1 MAGYGDAANNGFSRR
16 SLHQWEG
23 RLLYMA
29 GYPASSDFRAPGGW
43 HLSVGGVPIPPPPVG
58 AALDAAID

>member
-1 MAGYGDAANNGFSRR
+1 MAGYGDAANNGFGQR

-29 GYPASSDFRAPGGW
+29 GYPASPDFRAPGVKGF
-43 HLSVGGVPIPPPPVG
+43 
-58 AALDAAID
+58 AA

>member
-1 MAGYGDAANNGFSRR
+1 MAGYNDGASNNGFGRC

-29 GYPASSDFRAPGGW
+29 GYPAPPDFRVPGG
-43 HLSVGGVPIPPPPVG
+43 
-58 AALDAAID
+58 